1 MTVSAV
7 IVTFNRRSYIRR
19 AIDSVMA
26 QTVPVDEIIVVDD
39 ERSTDGIREAIDGLY
54 GPRVRVVTQGGGLSG
69 ARRRGVQE
77 ACGEW
82 IAFLDSDD
90 EWMPDRNRELSTAA
104 ERVPPEVAWIFGDMR
119 IVSDEGDAETLYG
132 RYGLSIKESPQVFA
146 DALSVQYPFQFG
158 LLQGSFIRR
167 SVLLEID
174 CFNEGLQ
181 SSEDFLVGFQVACR
195 YKFAAI
201 SSVVGKYFQTSDLF
215 ATSATVEGTFG
226 PDYHRA
232 RMLAFAL
239 VAESGRR
246 RPWNTFYAAHVRG
259 LCQALARREAISRKM
274 AMQQFRY
281 GGLSLKGMAFLA
293 AAVFGRGGIRAWNAI
308 AEIRRKHMRT
318 VGAECAIKTGF
329 EAAIDRKSPAL

>member
-1 MTVSAV
+1 
-7 IVTFNRRSYIRR
+7 
-19 AIDSVMA
+19 
-26 QTVPVDEIIVVDD
+26 
-39 ERSTDGIREAIDGLY
+39 
-54 GPRVRVVTQGGGLSG
+54 
-69 ARRRGVQE
+69 VQE

-82 IAFLDSDD
+82 VAFLDSDD
-90 EWMPDRNRELSTAA
+90 EWTPDRNRELLTAA
-104 ERVPPEVAWIFGDMR
+104 ERVPPEVAWIFGDLR
-119 IVSDEGDAETLYG
+119 VVSDEGDATTLYE
-132 RYGLSIKESPQVFA
+132 RYGLRIKESPQVFA

-167 SVLLEID
+167 SVLLEFD

-239 VAESGRR
+239 VVESGRK
-246 RPWNTFYAAHVRG
+246 RPWNMLYATHVRE
-259 LCQALARREAISRKM
+259 LCQALAARAAISRKL
-274 AMQQFRY
+274 ALQQFRY
-281 GGLSLKGMAFLA
+281 GSISAKGMAFLA
-293 AAVFGRGGIRAWNAI
+293 AATFGRRGIRAWRAI
-308 AEIRRKHMRT
+308 AGVRRRHMRT
-318 VGAECAIKTGF
+318 VHTECSSKTGF
-329 EAAIDRKSPAL
+329 EAAIENKIPVL